1 MQETLH
7 HSADPAENLLGSTK
21 GQKPKHWYWDSWVL
35 LSLSAMLAFTGG
47 NLVIQSTSHLRFA
60 AMEYVST
67 GSVIVCLVYFWV
79 KGQRKIPGRRVLFK
93 ESKNAGV
100 AKRQLDWRLI
110 MCYVYGAVF
119 EGAIFYAITATF
131 LTCQYAQLNAGIAQT
146 IWGFTPFL
154 SSILDYCMYGTKL
167 LNYQIGGLA
176 CMITAGALI
185 SLSHVFAEAPSSNE
199 SEEESDLLPIFLPV
213 LVSCSMPI
221 ICSGF
226 GVFTRWVFTKT
237 TMASDDLT
245 FGYFL
250 VYKGLAVLVQPVYFS
265 FNEIDW
271 TLYLFGSIGSC
282 FDLLGCYFANAA
294 IETGAPI
301 GAVMALCD
309 SQTLIMTAIGAIRMQ
324 VLPNWM
330 QLVGLGLGMIGAV
343 VLALYHY
350 LCLNKKH

>member
-1 MQETLH
+1 M
-7 HSADPAENLLGSTK
+7 
-21 GQKPKHWYWDSWVL
+21 V
-35 LSLSAMLAFTGG
+35 AFTGG
-47 NLVIQSTSHLRFA
+47 NLVIQTTSHLRFA

-67 GSVIVCLVYFWV
+67 GSVIVCVLYFWI
-79 KGQRKIPGRRVLFK
+79 KNKAKIPGRRVIYK
-93 ESKNAGV
+93 ETKP
-100 AKRQLDWRLI
+100 RQLDWRLI
-110 MCYVYGAVF
+110 MCYVYGAIF

-185 SLSHVFAEAPSSNE
+185 SLSNVFAEAPSDPDE
-199 SEEESDLLPIFLPV
+199 DLLPIYIPV
-213 LVSCSMPI
+213 LVSCTMPI

-226 GVFTRWVFTKT
+226 GVFTRWVFTRT

-250 VYKGLAVLVQPVYFS
+250 VYKGLAVLYQPVYFS
-265 FNEIDW
+265 SNQIDW
-271 TLYLFGSIGSC
+271 KLYLFGSIGSC

-309 SQTLIMTAIGAIRMQ
+309 TQTLTMTAIGAFRMQ

-330 QLVGLGLGMIGAV
+330 QLIGLALGMIGAV

-350 LCLNKKH
+350 LCKNKSC